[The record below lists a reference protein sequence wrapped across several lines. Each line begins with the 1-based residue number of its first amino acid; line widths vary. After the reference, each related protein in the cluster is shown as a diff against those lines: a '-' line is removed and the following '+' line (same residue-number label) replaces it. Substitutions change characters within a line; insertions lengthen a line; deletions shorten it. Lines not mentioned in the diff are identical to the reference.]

1 MPTSMRTELAVYRA
15 RAAAWA
21 GDLAEAGRLLD
32 ELDTPPSVAALD
44 LRARVHAQLGALT
57 EADRCWGQVQELAPD
72 DAGAAEGRRT
82 IERIRAGR
90 QRVRPV
96 LTTGRVS
103 VAAAALA
110 CVVLAGGATWL
121 AAGAPQGDDDRLRQ
135 EAERAQDLEERLAA
149 SDSARAA
156 AEDER
161 TAAESRHKQ
170 ALDDI
175 AGVLAMP
182 GVVVARRDG
191 DVRVVFEAGLFGANG
206 VTVSRDGSALLRE
219 LGLRLASLPVD
230 TTIVGHAGAV
240 AGGPATGGAGIALD
254 RAQAA
259 AERLA
264 EGGGLP
270 LTAFILVSG
279 DQANGPFPDAA
290 RNRTVTLLVAP
301 RD

>member
-1 MPTSMRTELAVYRA
+1 MTMPTSMKAELALYQA

-32 ELDTPPSVAALD
+32 ELDTPRSVAVLD
-44 LRARVHAQLGALT
+44 LRARVHAQLGELD

-72 DAGAAEGRRT
+72 DPGAAQGRRT

-90 QRVRPV
+90 RRVRPV
-96 LTTGRVS
+96 VTTGRVS

-110 CVVLAGGATWL
+110 CAVLAGGATWL
-121 AAGAPQGDDDRLRQ
+121 AQGDDTRPQQ
-135 EAERAQDLEERLAA
+135 EAEQVQDLEEQLAA
-149 SDSARAA
+149 SNSARAA
-156 AEDER
+156 ARDAQA
-161 TAAESRHKQ
+161 AAESRHKQ

-175 AGVLAMP
+175 AGLLAMP
-182 GVVVARRDG
+182 GVVVERRDG
-191 DVRVVFEAGLFGANG
+191 DVRVFFETGLFGANG
-206 VTVSRDGSALLRE
+206 VTVSRDGSALLTE
-219 LGLRLASLPVD
+219 LGRRLAGMPVD
-230 TTIVGHAGAV
+230 TTIVGHAVAV

-270 LTAFILVSG
+270 LTAFTLVSG

-290 RNRTVTLLVAP
+290 RNRTVTLVVTP

>member
-1 MPTSMRTELAVYRA
+1 MPTSVRSELALYQA
-15 RAAAWA
+15 QAAAWA

-32 ELDTPPSVAALD
+32 ELDTPRSVGVLD
-44 LRARVHAQLGALT
+44 LRARVHAQLGELD
-57 EADRCWGQVQELAPD
+57 EADRCWSQVQELAPD
-72 DAGAAEGRRT
+72 DPGAVEGRRT

-90 QRVRPV
+90 SRVRPV
-96 LTTGRVS
+96 VTTGRVS

-121 AAGAPQGDDDRLRQ
+121 ASGAPQGDDARLRQ

-156 AEDER
+156 ADDER
-161 TAAESRHKQ
+161 SAAETRHKQ

-175 AGVLAMP
+175 AGLLSMP
-182 GVVVARRDG
+182 GVVVERRDG
-191 DVRVVFEAGLFGANG
+191 DVRVSFEAGLFGANG
-206 VTVSRDGSALLRE
+206 VTVSRDGSALLTE
-219 LGLRLASLPVD
+219 LGRSLATMPVD
-230 TTIVGHAGAV
+230 TTIVGHAVAV

-270 LTAFILVSG
+270 LTAFTLVSG
-279 DQANGPFPDAA
+279 DQADGPFPDAA
-290 RNRTVTLLVAP
+290 RNRTVTLLIAP

>member
-1 MPTSMRTELAVYRA
+1 MTMPNSMKAELVLYRSQ
-15 RAAAWA
+15 AAAWT

-32 ELDTPPSVAALD
+32 ELDSPCSVAVLD
-44 LRARVHAQLGALT
+44 LRARVHAQLGELD
-57 EADRCWGQVQELAPD
+57 EADRCWSQVQELVSEDPD
-72 DAGAAEGRRT
+72 AAEGRRT

-90 QRVRPV
+90 SRVRPV
-96 LTTGRVS
+96 VTTGRVS

-121 AAGAPQGDDDRLRQ
+121 AQGDDTRPQ
-135 EAERAQDLEERLAA
+135 EAERVQDLKEQLAA

-156 AEDER
+156 ADDAQ
-161 TAAESRHKQ
+161 AAAKNRHKQ

-175 AGVLAMP
+175 AGLLAMP
-182 GVVVARRDG
+182 GVVVKRPDG
-191 DVRVVFEAGLFGANG
+191 DVLVTFEAGLFGANG
-206 VTVSRDGSALLRE
+206 VTISRDGSALLTE
-219 LGLRLASLPVD
+219 LGRRLAALPVD
-230 TTIVGHAGAV
+230 TTIVGHAVAV
-240 AGGPATGGAGIALD
+240 AGGPATGGSGIALD

-270 LTAFILVSG
+270 LTAFTLVSG
-279 DQANGPFPDAA
+279 DQADGPFPDAA
-290 RNRTVTLLVAP
+290 RNRTVTLLIAP

>member
-1 MPTSMRTELAVYRA
+1 MTMPTSMKAELALYQA
-15 RAAAWA
+15 RAAVWT

-32 ELDTPPSVAALD
+32 ELDTPRSVAVLD
-44 LRARVHAQLGALT
+44 LRARVHAQLGELD
-57 EADRCWGQVQELAPD
+57 EADRCWGQVQELVRDDPD
-72 DAGAAEGRRT
+72 AAEGRRT

-90 QRVRPV
+90 SRARPV
-96 LTTGRVS
+96 VTTGRVS

-121 AAGAPQGDDDRLRQ
+121 ASSTPQGDDGQQAARTQELERQ
-135 EAERAQDLEERLAA
+135 LAA
-149 SDSARAA
+149 ADSAQASV
-156 AEDER
+156 EN
-161 TAAESRHKQ
+161 RHKL
-170 ALDDI
+170 ALDNT
-175 AGVLAMP
+175 AGLLAMP
-182 GVVVARRDG
+182 GVVVERRDG
-191 DVRVVFEAGLFGANG
+191 DVRVLFEAGLFSANG
-206 VTVSRDGSALLRE
+206 VTVSRDGSALLTE

-230 TTIVGHAGAV
+230 TTIVGHAVAV

-270 LTAFILVSG
+270 LTAFTLVSG
-279 DQANGPFPDAA
+279 DQADGPFPDAA
-290 RNRTVTLLVAP
+290 RNRTVTLLVTP